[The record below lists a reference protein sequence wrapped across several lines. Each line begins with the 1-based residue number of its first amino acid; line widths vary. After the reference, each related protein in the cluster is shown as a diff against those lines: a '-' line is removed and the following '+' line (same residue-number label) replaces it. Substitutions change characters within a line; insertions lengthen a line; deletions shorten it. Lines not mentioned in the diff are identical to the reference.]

1 MKHFAR
7 ILFVMIGVGV
17 AVFSAYATDQMRTTE
32 IQVAD
37 SASSVSTAQNYP
49 FTLFIGDDLT
59 DVTAPAMKS
68 MSFVTSGVYTG
79 SGTVTFTID
88 SDGATSKAYTLPNV
102 GSTPTPFEIEY
113 KDPSSKISP
122 TSGGSYGY
130 TLNFTPSGVTIYGLG
145 IKMSET
151 HRYKPPTCADGAPA
165 NQKVKSTE
173 SAIADSA
180 SSVSTAQN
188 YPFTLF
194 IGDDLTDVTAPAMKS
209 MSFTTSGVYTGSGTV
224 TFTIDSDGATSKAYT
239 LPNVGSTPT
248 PFEIEYKDPSS
259 KISPTSGGSYGY
271 TLNFTPSGVTIY
283 GLGIKMSETHRY
295 KPPTCGGMPVL
306 GDLTSA
312 VFDSTESAGHG
323 AGYNSVMWKGTL
335 GGPGSNEGKVRFQF
349 SASDASTGPW
359 TYIGGDTCASG
370 DWFDAPTPGTPVEL
384 KGEACQTAW
393 NNKRYFRYKIRICSN
408 NCTDAGTYTPTVN
421 DVVVSWAP

>member
-37 SASSVSTAQNYP
+37 SASAVSTAQDYP

-59 DVTAPAMKS
+59 DVPAPAIKS

-102 GSTPTPFEIEY
+102 GATPTPFEIEY
-113 KDPSSKISP
+113 KDPSNKISP

-130 TLNFTPSGVTIYGLG
+130 TLNFTPSGVVIYGLG

-209 MSFTTSGVYTGSGTV
+209 MSFVTSGVYTGSGTV
-224 TFTIDSDGATSKAYT
+224 TFSIDSDGATSKAYT

-271 TLNFTPSGVTIY
+271 TLNFTPSGVVIY

-295 KPPTCGGMPVL
+295 KPPTCADGAPANQKVK
-306 GDLTSA
+306 
-312 VFDSTESAGHG
+312 STESAI
-323 AGYNSVMWKGTL
+323 AD
-335 GGPGSNEGKVRFQF
+335 
-349 SASDASTGPW
+349 SASSVSTAQNYPF
-359 TYIGGDTCASG
+359 TLFIGDDLTDVTAPAMKSMSFVTSG
-370 DWFDAPTPGTPVEL
+370 VYTGSGTVTFTIDSD
-384 KGEACQTAW
+384 GATSRA
-393 NNKRYFRYKIRICSN
+393 Y
-408 NCTDAGTYTPTVN
+408 
-421 DVVVSWAP
+421 